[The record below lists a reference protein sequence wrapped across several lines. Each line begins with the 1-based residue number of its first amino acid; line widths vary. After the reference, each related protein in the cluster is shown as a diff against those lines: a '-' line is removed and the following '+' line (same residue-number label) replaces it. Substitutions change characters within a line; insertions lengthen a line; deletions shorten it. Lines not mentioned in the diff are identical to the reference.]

1 MKKSTLLLAI
11 LSMSSTLYAQP
22 APSALTREQVLDVFS
37 RFNPVVLEKARQ
49 DATYQTVLEQLLVS
63 CDSGGSCPSR
73 WEMIALARNFEN
85 SLYLDQLTKVYQ
97 ELWLSS
103 QMMGLDIRPQ
113 RELFTL
119 DVRDIFTRFWAVT
132 VQLKEYQLDTTQQA
146 LRQVLR
152 DKTLSPQARTEQ
164 QTRLKTEIKALKEEI
179 KAFKKNPG
187 EQICFL
193 TQNHVEQAE
202 QQAREQAFE
211 VNRRAA
217 EQEGTRAAQSENL
230 QIKSKHKKPVAQ

>member
-1 MKKSTLLLAI
+1 MKKSTLLLAM
-11 LSMSSTLYAQP
+11 LSISSALYAQP
-22 APSALTREQVLDVFS
+22 VSAALTRGQVLEVFS

-49 DATYQTVLEQLLVS
+49 DATYQAVLEQLLSS
-63 CDSGGSCPSR
+63 CENGAITPNR
-73 WEMIALARNFEN
+73 WEVIALARNFEN

-103 QMMGLDIRPQ
+103 QMMGTDIRPQ

-119 DVRDIFTRFWAVT
+119 DVRDVFTRFWAVT
-132 VQLKEYQLDTTQQA
+132 VQLKEYQLDTT
-146 LRQVLR
+146 RQVLR
-152 DKTLSPQARTEQ
+152 QVRRSKTLSAQERTEQ
-164 QTRLKTEIKALKEEI
+164 QIQLETKIRTLKEEI

-193 TQNHVEQAE
+193 TQNYVEQVE

-211 VNRRAA
+211 VKRRAA
-217 EQEGTRAAQSENL
+217 EQADAHAAQSENL
-230 QIKSKHKKPVAQ
+230 QIKSKHKKPVAK